1 MSTTE
6 LKKPDVG
13 IMLRGVRLSFPD
25 LFVAKQ
31 YQGNGPFKYSAT
43 FLVAPGSPNDLAI
56 KAEIAKA
63 AKAKWAEK
71 APEILKTI
79 EGQSMKYAYVNGNTK
94 AYEGYAGMMALS
106 AKRGQDA
113 GHPKVIDTD
122 LRDITPE
129 EGIPYGGCI
138 VNAKVSI
145 WAQDNSWG
153 KGIRCTL
160 MTVQFAGHGESFG
173 GAPQATTD
181 GFEHVEVAADDASD
195 LT

>member
-1 MSTTE
+1 MSE
-6 LKKPDVG
+6 GKKPEVG
-13 IMLRGVRLSFPD
+13 IMLRNVRLSFPD

-31 YQGNGPFKYSAT
+31 YQGTGPFNYSAT
-43 FLVAPGSPNDLAI
+43 FLVQPGSPNDVAI
-56 KAEIAKA
+56 KAEIQKA
-63 AKAKWAEK
+63 AKAKWADK
-71 APEILKTI
+71 AADILKTI
-79 EGQSMKYAYVNGNTK
+79 EGQSMKFCYINGNTK
-94 AYEGYAGMMALS
+94 AYDGYAGLWALS
-106 AKRGQDA
+106 AKRGQDS

-129 EGIPYGGCI
+129 EGKPYGGCF
-138 VNAKVSI
+138 VNATVSL

-153 KGIRCTL
+153 KGMRCTL

-181 GFEHVEVAADDASD
+181 GFEAIEVAADDASD